1 MKSKDYIKEFLER
14 KPKTKRNDNL
24 DHPWINAWSKK
35 RAKQE
40 REVRKEISKLGI
52 E

>member
-1 MKSKDYIKEFLER
+1 MKQDYIKKFLEK

-24 DHPWINAWSKK
+24 GHPWLNAWSEK

-40 REVRKEISKLGI
+40 REVRKEIDKFRI